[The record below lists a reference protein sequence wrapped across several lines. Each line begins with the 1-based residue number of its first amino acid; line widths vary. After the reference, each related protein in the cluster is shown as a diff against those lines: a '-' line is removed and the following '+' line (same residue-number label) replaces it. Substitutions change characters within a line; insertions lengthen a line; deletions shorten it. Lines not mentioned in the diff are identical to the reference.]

1 MSERQSRI
9 ANETKQD
16 LGGPIKHITL
26 VDTSLTYQMTPTDH
40 ILFVET
46 VDVTGDGNAI
56 VTLPSYAEAAGKIYF
71 IHAANAATGGDL
83 SLYEKETGSEL
94 GTHGDFDADN
104 DHMVLF
110 CSGQAWIALF
120 DGVA

>member
-1 MSERQSRI
+1 MSERQARI

-26 VDTSLTYQMTPTDH
+26 IDTSLTYSMTPTDH

-46 VDVTGDGNAI
+46 VDVTGDGVAI
-56 VTLPSYAEAAGKIYF
+56 VTLPSYAEAAGKFYYIK
-71 IHAANAATGGDL
+71 APNGSTGGDL
-83 SLYEKETGSEL
+83 SIYEKETGAEL
-94 GTHGDFDADN
+94 ATYGDMDADN
-104 DHMVLF
+104 DNALF
-110 CSGQAWIALF
+110 FCTGQAWVVAF